1 MRCLILA
8 AGYATRMYP
17 LTKDFP
23 KPLLMVGKKALLE
36 YLLEDLIQIPEMTEI
51 LIVTNHRFFKKF
63 EEWKEKL
70 PYRDRLR
77 LFDDG
82 STENENRLG
91 AVRDMEFVIE
101 EENLMDDLLVLAGDN
116 LLDFTL
122 GTFVEEFY
130 KRNSSMVMYHE
141 EKDVEKLKKTGVAEL
156 SPEGKILSMEEKPEK
171 PKANCAV
178 PPFYLFRKE
187 DIPYIQKGIDEG
199 CGGDSPG
206 SFLEWFCREREVYAM
221 KMPGRRYDIGSMESY
236 QSVCKQFE

>member
-36 YLLEDLIQIPEMTEI
+36 YLLEDLIQIPEITEY

-63 EEWKEKL
+63 EEWKETL
-70 PYRDRLR
+70 PYREKIK

-82 STENENRLG
+82 STENENRRG

-101 EENLMDDLLVLAGDN
+101 RESLADDLLVLAGDN
-116 LLDFTL
+116 LLNFTL
-122 GTFVEEFY
+122 RTFVEEFY
-130 KRNSSMVMYHE
+130 KRNNSMVMYHE
-141 EKDVEKLKKTGVAEL
+141 EKDIEKLKKTGVAEI

-171 PKANCAV
+171 PKGCCAV

-187 DIPYIQKGIDEG
+187 DIPYIRKGIEAG
-199 CGGDSPG
+199 CGADSPG

-236 QSVCKQFE
+236 QLVCKQFG